1 MIGSGNSRNSS
12 RNGNSNSGFSPL
24 GERIQKL
31 PFPSFQQC
39 AFIWLG
45 ACGYTHVGSLGRFH
59 RRGRRP
65 FGGADFLV
73 KTPMTG
79 CRVAVQVRH
88 WRTPVQRWAV
98 DELRGFM
105 LRFGIPSGM
114 IVTNSKFSLRAIQTA
129 AEYPGRPIRLV
140 SGAELAESMEE
151 LELGTMRFLHLR
163 IPNESFFRSLSRLQ
177 FARMIREAPARKT
190 TAKSATV
197 SPTGSPEETGEERPT
212 LRILLIVL
220 TLALLVLAVIL
231 WPAGAGGGR

>member
-1 MIGSGNSRNSS
+1 MTGSGKSSNSS
-12 RNGNSNSGFSPL
+12 RNGNSSSGLSPL
-24 GERIQKL
+24 AEKIQKL
-31 PFPSFQQC
+31 PFPPFQQC
-39 AFIWLG
+39 VFIWLG
-45 ACGYTHVGSLGRFH
+45 ACGYTYVGSLGRFH
-59 RRGRRP
+59 HRGRRP

-73 KTPMTG
+73 KTPVTG

-114 IVTNSKFSLRAIQTA
+114 IVTNSNFSPRAIQTA

-140 SGAELAESMEE
+140 SRAELAESMKE
-151 LELGTMRFLHLR
+151 LELGTIRFLHLR
-163 IPNESFFRSLSRLQ
+163 IPDESFFRSLGRLQ

-190 TAKSATV
+190 KTIIPPSTSNSEA
-197 SPTGSPEETGEERPT
+197 TGEERPT

-220 TLALLVLAVIL
+220 TLALVLLAVVF
-231 WPAGAGGGR
+231 WPVGVGGGR

>member
-1 MIGSGNSRNSS
+1 MIGSGKSSNSS
-12 RNGNSNSGFSPL
+12 RNGNSSSGLSPL
-24 GERIQKL
+24 AQRIQKL
-31 PFPSFQQC
+31 PFPPFQQC
-39 AFIWLG
+39 VSIWLG

-73 KTPMTG
+73 KTPVTG

-114 IVTNSKFSLRAIQTA
+114 IVTNSKFSNRAIQSA

-140 SGAELAESMEE
+140 SGADLAESMEE

-163 IPNESFFRSLSRLQ
+163 IPDESFFRSLSRLQ

-190 TAKSATV
+190 KAKIHSSTSNSEAAD
-197 SPTGSPEETGEERPT
+197 EERPT
-212 LRILLIVL
+212 LRILL
-220 TLALLVLAVIL
+220 LVLALGLVL
-231 WPAGAGGGR
+231 LAVVMWPVNAGGGR

>member
-1 MIGSGNSRNSS
+1 MIGSGNNRNSS
-12 RNGNSNSGFSPL
+12 RNGNSSSGLSPL
-24 GERIQKL
+24 AERIQKL

-39 AFIWLG
+39 VFIWLG

-73 KTPMTG
+73 KAPMTG

-114 IVTNSKFSLRAIQTA
+114 IVSNSKFSPRAIQTA

-163 IPNESFFRSLSRLQ
+163 IPDESFFRSLSRLQ
-177 FARMIREAPARKT
+177 FARMIREAPAQKA
-190 TAKSATV
+190 TAGSKANSSADR
-197 SPTGSPEETGEERPT
+197 PEATGEERPT
-212 LRILLIVL
+212 LRILLLVL
-220 TLALLVLAVIL
+220 TLALLLLAVVL
-231 WPAGAGGGR
+231 WPVGVGGGR

>member
-1 MIGSGNSRNSS
+1 MIGSGKSSNSS
-12 RNGNSNSGFSPL
+12 RNGNSSSGFSPL
-24 GERIQKL
+24 TERIQKL

-39 AFIWLG
+39 VFIWLG

-73 KTPMTG
+73 KTPLTG

-114 IVTNSKFSLRAIQTA
+114 IVTNSKFSNRAIQSA

-140 SGAELAESMEE
+140 SGAELAESMEA
-151 LELGTMRFLHLR
+151 LELGTIRFLHLR
-163 IPNESFFRSLSRLQ
+163 IPDERFFRSLSRLQ
-177 FARMIREAPARKT
+177 FARMIREAHAKATARSKTNSPADRPE
-190 TAKSATV
+190 ATGGV
-197 SPTGSPEETGEERPT
+197 RPT
-212 LRILLIVL
+212 LRILLLVL
-220 TLALLVLAVIL
+220 ALALLLLAVAF
-231 WPAGAGGGR
+231 WPVNAGGGR